1 MNVPP
6 PDGDL
11 ANLLSDRERDARIW
25 SDVIQLMP
33 AWTWETD
40 ADYRLVYVNMQHSG
54 LRMTRDQLQGLCIL
68 GRPDP
73 PHDLAGLDRLL
84 DALEAHEEIRSLS
97 YERLLVNGDRAVLMD
112 SAVPLRDTQGRF
124 AGYHGITL
132 NISEVMHKADVTDSL
147 VAGLNRRTAVLER
160 SLVDQARELTD
171 TNRLLTEIMDSM
183 GEGLMVT
190 SRLGSEDP
198 ENRVLMV
205 NPAYLRMF
213 DLDPADVPEGMP
225 LSALHDLLVGR
236 SQHPETRD
244 EIAAIGRAFAEG
256 RKAIFEVP
264 GTGRSFATQATRR
277 PSGGYVIV
285 HTDITDLRAQNTA
298 LRAARD
304 AAEVANRAK
313 SSFLANMSHEIR
325 TPMNGIVGMA
335 DLLADTALS
344 DEQKDCVAT
353 IRGAALALTSLISD
367 ILDFSKVEAGRLRIE
382 GAPFQLD
389 GLIAEISDLLRPL
402 AAQKQLYLTCRI
414 EDEVP
419 RLVEGDALRLRQVL
433 MNLIGNAIKFTHE
446 GGVTLHLSRTSRRG
460 NQVRFRVVDTGIGIP
475 EDQQALVFD
484 PFEQVHSGRERQ
496 YEGTGLGLSISKRLA
511 EAMGGSITV
520 VSTPGQGAEFRLDL
534 PLPAL
539 AQTVPR
545 TVAVSTDDLR
555 LDGVAVLLV
564 EDNRTNQ
571 AVVRKMLERRG
582 ARVEVADNGRSA
594 LECYD
599 PERFDIVLMD
609 ISMPVMNG
617 LEATR
622 ALRTCERQRDWT
634 RRPIIALTGN
644 AFDRDRKEAEAV
656 GMDGFL
662 TKPVRR
668 DALLLEMLAHLPS
681 RGLCARV
688 S

>member
-1 MNVPP
+1 MPT
-6 PDGDL
+6 DQ
-11 ANLLSDRERDARIW
+11 ERDARIW

-40 ADYRLVYVNMQHSG
+40 SDFRLLYVNMQHSG
-54 LRMTRDQLQGLCIL
+54 LRMTRDHLLGLSIL
-68 GRPDP
+68 NRPEP

-84 DALEAHEEIRSLS
+84 DAFRAHEEVRSLS

-112 SAVPLRDTQGRF
+112 SAVPLRDAEGRF

-160 SLVDQARELTD
+160 SLVDQARVLTD

-190 SRLGSEDP
+190 SRLGAEDP
-198 ENRVLMV
+198 DNRILMV

-213 DLDPADVPEGMP
+213 ELNAADVPEGMP
-225 LSALHDLLVGR
+225 LSALHDLLVAR
-236 SQHPETRD
+236 SQRPETG
-244 EIAAIGRAFAEG
+244 EVIATIARAFADG

-264 GTGRSFATQATRR
+264 ETGRSFATQATRR

-285 HTDITDLRAQNTA
+285 HTDITDLRAQNDA

-335 DLLADTALS
+335 DLLADTGLS
-344 DEQKDCVAT
+344 DEQRDCVAT

-382 GAPFQLD
+382 DAPFQLD
-389 GLIAEISDLLRPL
+389 TLIAEISDLLRPL

-414 EDEVP
+414 DENVP

-446 GGVTLHLSRTSRRG
+446 GGVTLHLSRISPRG
-460 NQVRFRVVDTGIGIP
+460 NQVRFHVVDTGIGIP

-511 EAMGGSITV
+511 EAMGGSIAL
-520 VSTPGQGAEFRLDL
+520 SSAPGQGAEFRLDL

-545 TVAVSTDDLR
+545 AAEVSTEDLR

-571 AVVRKMLERRG
+571 EVVRKMLERRG
-582 ARVEVADNGRSA
+582 ARVEVADNGQMA
-594 LECYD
+594 LDRYD

-609 ISMPVMNG
+609 ISMPVMSG
-617 LEATR
+617 LDATR
-622 ALRTCERQRDWT
+622 TLRARERQGGWV
-634 RRPIIALTGN
+634 RRPIVALTGN
-644 AFDRDRKEAEAV
+644 AFERDQKEAEAV

-668 DALLLEMLAHLPS
+668 DALLLELLAHLPS
-681 RGLCARV
+681 QGLSARA